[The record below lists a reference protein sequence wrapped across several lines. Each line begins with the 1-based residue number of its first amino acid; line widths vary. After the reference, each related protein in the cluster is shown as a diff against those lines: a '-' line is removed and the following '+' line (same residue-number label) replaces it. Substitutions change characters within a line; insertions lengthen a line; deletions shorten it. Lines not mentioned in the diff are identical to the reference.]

1 MRNYISIAEAA
12 SYLKMPLQSIYKL
25 TSKRVIPFYK
35 PGKRILFDVS
45 ELDAWLIQS
54 KKATVAERKSP
65 INSNLKP

>member
-25 TSKRVIPFYK
+25 TSKRLIPFYK

-45 ELDAWLIQS
+45 ELDAWLLQS
-54 KKATVAERKSP
+54 KKATAAERNSS
-65 INSNLKP
+65 INSSLKP